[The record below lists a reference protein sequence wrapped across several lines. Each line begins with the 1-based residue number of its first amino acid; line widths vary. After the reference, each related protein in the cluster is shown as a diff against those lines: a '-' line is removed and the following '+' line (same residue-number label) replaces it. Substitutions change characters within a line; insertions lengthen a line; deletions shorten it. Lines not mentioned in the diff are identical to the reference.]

1 MGFGSNQNID
11 PNTYLNLARLQGYVS
26 NPNIVTPYGT
36 QTTQWGQ
43 FDQAGYDAAQ
53 KKYEEDLAAYNANP
67 PTTFGGKGA
76 VAAPPPQ
83 APKKEDFV
91 TNKDQ
96 ATITQTLTPT
106 AQALLNRQQASQ
118 YDISQAGL
126 AAAENVAKSMSTPFK
141 YTGPDIQ
148 TSFNY
153 GQAGAGPAAGQY
165 GLAGAGPSA
174 GQYGT
179 ASGGPQAGAFGL
191 FQGGVQAPDI
201 QKQID
206 TSGVRNVAYGP
217 EAGPQLQTN
226 VASPTLQRSL
236 DVSGLAAMP
245 VNAGTTAQQAIMSR
259 LQPQLDRERAQLQ
272 TQLTNQGLAPG
283 GEAYNTAMQQQAQR
297 ENDLLTQAAL
307 QGINLD
313 MSARQQ
319 GLDEQQT
326 LGSFANQAGLS
337 QLGADIQGAGFGNQ
351 ALQQQF
357 QNQQDITAAQ
367 NAAQAQQFG
376 QRAQMGEFGNT
387 AQLAAFNAALQN
399 QQARNAAIA
408 ANFAQAQ
415 AAGQM
420 GNQAIG
426 QNFAQGQAAQNLAN
440 QAYAQNFGQ
449 GQAAQQMANQA
460 AGQNYQQNL
469 GAAGFQNQAI
479 NQLLNQQLGLYN
491 QPLQTASNLM
501 QASAF
506 QNPNFSTGFQS
517 PNYGNVG
524 TQLQNDVNAANAQR
538 NQNIGGMMQAGGNII
553 AASLSDRR
561 LKTNIVKVGDDPR
574 GFGIYEYDIF
584 GRRERGVMAQEVE
597 KIIPDAVMEHPSGFK
612 MVNYGAL

>member
-1 MGFGSNQNID
+1 MGFGSSQNID

-26 NPNIVTPYGT
+26 NPNVVTPYGT

-43 FDQAGYDAAQ
+43 FDQAGYDKAMA
-53 KKYEEDLAAYNANP
+53 DYNAGLRAN
-67 PTTFGGKGA
+67 
-76 VAAPPPQ
+76 APDKQ
-83 APKKEDFV
+83 DFI

-96 ATITQTLTPT
+96 ATVIQTLNPT
-106 AQALLNRQQASQ
+106 LDSLMKRQQESQ

-126 AAAENVAKSMSTPFK
+126 AAAQNVAATMSNPFK

-165 GLAGAGPSA
+165 GLAGTGPSA
-174 GQYGT
+174 GQYGA

-217 EAGPQLQTN
+217 EAGPQLQTS
-226 VASPTLQRSL
+226 VGTPTLQQSL

-272 TQLTNQGLAPG
+272 TQLTNQGLVPG

-319 GLDEQQT
+319 GLGEQQT
-326 LGSFANQAGLS
+326 LGSFANQAALS
-337 QLGADIQGAGFGNQ
+337 QLGANIQGAGFGNQ

-357 QNQQDITAAQ
+357 ANQQAIAAAQ

-387 AQLAAFNAALQN
+387 AQMEAFNAALQN
-399 QQARNAAIA
+399 QQAQNAAIA

-415 AAGQM
+415 AASQM

-460 AGQNYQQNL
+460 IGQNYSQNL
-469 GAAGFQNQAI
+469 GAAGFGNQAV
-479 NQLLNQQLGLYN
+479 NQLYNQQLGLYN

-506 QNPNFSTGFQS
+506 QNPNFGTGFQA

-524 TQLQNDVNAANAQR
+524 TQMQNDVNAANAQR
-538 NQNIGGMMQAGGNII
+538 NQNIGGLMQAGTTI
-553 AASLSDRR
+553 ASSALSNPALWSSSDRR